1 MYLLIKNCML
11 ADKTD
16 INTKK
21 NNDLNN
27 KYSGI
32 LELNLI
38 FKIKAINMPIEML
51 KMILKTELNSKYN
64 RSFLIKSSAI
74 KENRPITMYIKICR
88 YL

>member
-1 MYLLIKNCML
+1 ML

-32 LELNLI
+32 LKLNLI
-38 FKIKAINMPIEML
+38 FKIKAINIPIEIL
-51 KMILKTELNSKYN
+51 KMILKSGLNSKYN
-64 RSFLIKSSAI
+64 RSFRINSSAT
-74 KENRPITMYIKICR
+74 KEKRPIIMYIKICR